1 MYSTILGV
9 AVIASVPIG
18 YFMSISLVTSSF
30 FKSHANK
37 YLSLTIFLITTLTFV
52 EWAGLLNTVVFYSP
66 LVHAI
71 IIQFFDNIRLDF
83 LFAASLYTY
92 FLTQIKHERLDRS
105 SYRWIY
111 FPFLASVLLE
121 VAISF
126 SDYILDIHHS
136 GFDILVFLAKDFLS
150 IVFNIVLIFM
160 ARRFIRKANT
170 ISDEK
175 KRWLLRLNL
184 LVICIIMSWV
194 LTRMELLTF
203 NTDYTASLLWVLLS
217 LLTWWILYYGIF
229 RLQVLEQKEEIHK
242 YLVSKGTGDVEV
254 KRKVNSTTSSKVISE
269 LYQLM
274 EEEELFK
281 DPLLSRADL
290 ADRLE
295 TSEGYLSQIINQEI
309 NSSVIQFVNEYRIE
323 AAKKLLHDPV
333 FNKYSVEAIGLEA
346 GFKSK
351 SAFYSVFKANLGMSP
366 GAFRKLQLS
375 PNSYE
380 SIVLAPPKR

>member
-1 MYSTILGV
+1 MYSTIVGV

-52 EWAGLLNTVVFYSP
+52 EWVGLLDTVVFYSP
-66 LVHAI
+66 LVQAM

-105 SYRWIY
+105 RYKWIY
-111 FPFLASVLLE
+111 FPFLASVVLE
-121 VAISF
+121 IAISF

-136 GFDILVFLAKDFLS
+136 GFDITVFLAKDFLS
-150 IVFNIVLIFM
+150 LVFNIVLIFS
-160 ARRFIRKANT
+160 ARRFIRNSDS

-217 LLTWWILYYGIF
+217 MLTRWILYYGIF

-242 YLVSKGTGDVEV
+242 YLISKGTGNTEV

-290 ADRLE
+290 AGRLE

-333 FNKYSVEAIGLEA
+333 FNKYSVEAIGMEA

-351 SAFYSVFKANLGMSP
+351 SAFYSVFKTNLGMSP
-366 GAFRKLQLS
+366 GAFRKLQVTS
-375 PNSYE
+375 
-380 SIVLAPPKR
+380 

>member
-333 FNKYSVEAIGLEA
+333 VNKYSVEAIGLEA